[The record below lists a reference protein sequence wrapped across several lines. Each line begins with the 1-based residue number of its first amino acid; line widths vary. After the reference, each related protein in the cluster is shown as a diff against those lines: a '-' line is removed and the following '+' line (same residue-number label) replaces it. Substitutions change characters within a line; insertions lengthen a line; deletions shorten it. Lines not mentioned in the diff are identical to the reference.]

1 MRWRGHANEL
11 RDQRATLVDELSKIV
26 PTKVEEKKVT
36 NSNYE
41 DQYTG
46 ATYYTVK
53 INGQTLVDNYEYN
66 ALACKS
72 RDYKYNQS
80 DVEGLYDL
88 VWASTG
94 ASFDA
99 TATNMSGEL
108 RAMFE
113 IRDGNNSENL
123 TGRDEDEQHF
133 HDDHGA
139 NITDIDKMN
148 MPASGSIWSQQ

>member
-1 MRWRGHANEL
+1 MNFP
-11 RDQRATLVDELSKIV
+11 KIV

-123 TGRDEDEQHF
+123 TGRVTKTSSTSMTIT
-133 HDDHGA
+133 GA
-139 NITDIDKMN
+139 NITDVDKMN
-148 MPASGSIWSQQ
+148 MAGIRLYLGQQ